1 MESNKLFSPE
11 IGTRLSAYITS
22 VDTTSRVV
30 KLWAQ
35 VDQENANN
43 LENAMENLQQSLE
56 ASDNSLNLN
65 KLQVGDLCCA
75 KFEQDARWYRARVVS
90 KCPGDR
96 SVTVLF
102 VDYGNIEVVDISKTT
117 ACPAEVASIPA
128 QASEC
133 FCTGVEA
140 AADGVWSTEAAS
152 FLAEQADTEVS
163 MKVVKVVHDKSIVV
177 EAFQGSEGDGQS
189 LSEVLIQK
197 GFACRN
203 KNVQQGLKN
212 VTLPVG
218 AKERI
223 YMSHIVSPHQFWI
236 QLHSHRDDITELM
249 EGIFAHKHEMDTPAS
264 VLRDIQT
271 GSICAALSIDDAT
284 HMYYRGIVKSIVDD
298 NTADVFFVDYGDS
311 QNTSL
316 SDIKYLRPEFSVLP
330 AQAIEC
336 TLKDIQP
343 NPEWTKEA
351 KEYFELVT
359 LDKELVGE
367 AIGKSSDGKMYVQL
381 KEQRGGLT
389 LDIRDMLIKE
399 GFAKS
404 TKEGGVDGFQE
415 TKLEF
420 GKEYEMYVTD
430 ARGPGDFTCQL
441 PESFDLIDTIA
452 EELQNL
458 SQTAK
463 EVRSCEIKPSKAC
476 MAKFSEDNCWYRAKV
491 SSLSTTGD
499 VKVRFVD
506 FGNTETVSANVLKE
520 LNPRMA
526 EIPAQSIECSLPNIG
541 TPCSKEAKEEFKKLV
556 MDKPLT
562 GKVVVITGGKHVL
575 ELTEKSTG
583 SPVSIAEQMAKA
595 GFTPAPAK
603 PTSLMNGTVSVEKDC
618 PPVPKPPSSA
628 TSPRR
633 QSSRLQYKLPTYSP
647 GSQLDGHV
655 MSVVNIG
662 EFYCTPVQESPE
674 LLELMDKLHEYYS
687 RPDAESLRDPRPGTI
702 CCAQFTEDDGWYR
715 AVIRKVTDKGVLVR
729 YVDYGNCET
738 VEMSRVKALNPD
750 FTDLPPQCFEACL
763 IDVVP
768 TKSTLAPE
776 FTKNFVDLVKDEPV
790 KIKLFSRDQGGR
802 YTVDLTKDNKTASN
816 VMKAFMRG
824 RAIPVSPPPTPGIL
838 LTDAEFIQPFVEEG
852 MYQDVF
858 VTDATDPDVFWCQL
872 LSSTEELNTLMEDM
886 SKHYSQLNQEEE
898 ALHTCGL
905 EVPCVAK
912 YTLDEQW
919 YRAVITGVCKSGDV
933 EVRFVDYGNAEL
945 VSRVNVKA
953 IKVKYMQLPVQA
965 IQCSLL
971 GVLCKNDMW
980 TERQMQ
986 QFSQMV
992 LEKEFVAQIVA
1003 REELENRYEIEL
1015 FDHRGKNVNNEY
1027 GRVTQTLVS
1036 RRDHVKPPPKQ
1047 LPVIPAPGAAA
1058 TAVSKGYVMPQQVEV
1073 GEGKEDRE
1081 SLAPSSSKHTDE
1093 ESLTLISKEETEQPA
1108 ASDSSGSTE
1117 SVSSTVSQQSVYVT
1131 APSTLTAD
1139 SRSSSCVSLASSASS
1154 RKGSVDFNQLQIKK
1168 GTTEELAL
1176 THAVTPNQFF
1186 CQLLRDF
1193 QDIEDLSEKLQQF
1206 YSSDEFK
1213 ESFISD
1219 PEVGMRCCAL
1229 YSEDSMW
1236 YRALITDVLDQ
1247 QVEVKFVDFGN
1258 TEMLDL
1264 TEIRV
1269 LDERFAVAPAY
1280 AVECSVAHV
1289 KPTSGTWSAKA
1300 IEKFSSLTEEKTLV
1314 GMITS
1319 VSTRGKALLELRD
1332 ADKSVEEPSLNQELV
1347 QAGFA
1352 REATPSVSS
1361 RNTTPASSK
1370 TGSPTSS
1377 RPVTPQAVDQTAA
1390 LTSTGPPN
1398 KIVYEELSYS
1408 DGSVVDVMVSLFVSP
1423 SEFWCQPV
1431 PSYNELSKLMEDMGT
1446 YYNSGEKELIS
1457 NPEVGQDCVAR
1468 FSEDNDWYRAK
1479 VTQVMGNEVE
1489 VRYVDYG
1496 NSEKRLKTDLRLSKP
1511 DYSKLAQQAFK
1522 CSLQEKISPYDGVA
1536 WSNKALGHLQRLV
1549 IDKELKCVI
1558 SGKQTNKEDVP
1569 LYFADLTCKQHISI
1583 TQKMIE
1589 AQLARPATSKS
1600 DAAPAKDTVKEAAS
1614 NPTLPPD
1621 PEVKVGLSGIAVVS
1635 DGDDPLKFWCQ
1646 RTSQG
1651 SKLDE
1656 MMDAIDAHCSS
1667 EDAEEVGKL
1676 KPGHAVIAKYSVD
1689 QGWYRAEM
1697 KEAVSPRQYILQFID
1712 YGNQEQVSKSNMR
1725 ILKPE
1730 FALLPKQAFP
1740 CYLSKVEVVTPEAK
1754 AKFAELT
1761 AEAQLK
1767 LIIVDKKQDRFEVEL
1782 ENPESA
1788 LQVNKEILKI
1798 TATASHCNE
1807 PENLQQKAEKEKGPS
1822 IATSNQNET
1831 ESQLPTP
1838 TSPKYPPVVVQ
1849 TGGTVPVYIS
1859 HCETPAKFWVQVA
1872 DQEPQLNKLMEAVET
1887 SAQNGTP
1894 LASTTQLNVG
1904 DPCCAQFSEDNGW
1917 YRGRIKDISEEGKL
1931 GIHFVDY
1938 GNQEVVPL
1946 EKVQEPHADLLKQPP
1961 FAFECVLDG
1970 AKPAGTEWSTV
1981 ASSWFKEVT
1990 IERVLQAEFLDTKEP
2005 VRVKLSDGS
2014 EDIGKNMVKRGH
2026 AVQDDTEI
2034 KTETSEASVDHPAPV
2049 AEVSSRSLPE
2059 LKEVDLSEGSNV
2071 EVYVAVTWS
2080 PSDFWCQLASTTSEL
2095 DSLME
2100 KICDHY
2106 ASVNSEETLQD
2117 PKQGMPCIAQF
2128 SEDKG
2133 WYRAKVI
2140 KVEGDVVEVIFV
2152 DYGNSEKVEK
2162 SLVKVI
2168 KSQFTDLPIQ
2178 AFQCSLANITPP
2190 GSVWDND
2197 TTAKFTQLCT
2207 SQEDAYVIRVLGKDG
2222 HGLHT
2227 VELAKSAEALKKGDT
2242 VGKQLLADKLAKPT
2256 DSQDTSGDATAT
2268 TATGQTKPQS
2278 SPPEE
2283 EEELLYKS
2291 DSVKAGDR
2299 MAAYI
2304 SFMDKSNHI
2313 WCQKVEQSDALGEL
2327 MDTIDTHC
2335 SNLKDEED
2343 TLNMPRE
2350 QTACLAQYSE
2360 DGGWYRAKV
2369 VEVKEGSVTVQFVDF
2384 GNTEEVASS
2393 KVKQMK
2399 AEFMELPEL
2408 AYECVLKGIP
2418 APWEMS
2424 LVKRFSDLT
2433 NDKALTVDV
2442 QDIIKRDKKQVLE
2455 VILLDGDLSV
2465 NEALTQERQ
2474 KPVETL
2480 AYKQAEISEGESH
2493 SAYISSVVGPTKFY
2507 IQMEGAEEVLEG
2519 LMEKIQHCEHLSTP
2533 SLDSLQAGTPVLAMY
2548 TADDQW
2554 YRAQVLSIE
2563 ENAIKVLYV
2572 DFGNSESVG
2581 LERLKAISPEFLV
2594 TPSQAL
2600 ECTLGKEAS
2609 DLPEDITTV
2618 MQGLTDVLTIK
2629 FLHQDGQKWA
2639 VEVFQ
2644 GETSVKDMVLK
2655 VGKEELQ
2662 EVEEIA
2668 VKTSTPSKDETG
2680 DSLQSVDP
2688 EVSAIESLPQATNFV
2703 YAANDID
2710 EGELQEGYISHTTNP
2725 SLFFVQLAMS
2735 AGKLDTLMKEI
2746 NEEYGSLGTRDREIA
2761 DIKPGMPCM
2770 VPFSEEG
2777 EEVWYRGRVQFTNH
2791 SVSVYY
2797 IDYGSEA
2804 VVPAECV
2811 KSIPPKFMTLPGQA
2825 VACTLSDV
2833 SPVDGS
2839 WPEGAIEKFLELTEE
2854 RQLMVEFNKRHGSGW
2869 NVRLLDGEES
2879 IGAKLTTEGTT
2890 KESQTVET
2898 TPAVKQNETP
2908 DSGLDESQETVSSD
2922 VKAPPES
2929 HNTVIP
2935 ALQIEPGTEETVY
2948 YLCGETPD
2956 NFSCQLVS
2964 AETQQ
2969 NKLAEDIANLCA
2981 VAVEPLSTPLEGQ
2994 TCLAQ
2999 FSVDDQWYRAVITA
3013 VTQQGCNVR
3022 FVDYGNTEVVPSA
3035 KLRPLP
3041 VELSQLPRQ
3050 AIPCRLAAL
3059 VPMADKWSDQ
3069 AIQAF
3074 QDACIEKELKAKF
3087 DSKCDDKFDVV
3098 LYDPSETDD
3107 SSINQKMVTLGH
3119 AKAQTKPGKEEPN
3132 SVQLDPVSNQLQPV
3146 PTQFEPVS
3154 VPTQFEPVSV
3164 PTQFE
3169 PVSVPTQLEPVS
3181 VPTQLEPVSIP
3192 TQFEPVSV
3200 PTQLEP
3206 VSVPTQLEPVSDPS
3220 EDISSKLESESQQT
3234 ELPSGEVAL
3243 NSEELEPPMP
3253 QVQSVNGEKEVV
3265 SELDKS
3271 VSERAPD
3278 SNKLELVAD
3287 KAESVSCQAEPVS
3300 DQADVV
3306 SDKLEPVTNQT
3317 ETMSDQ
3323 TELCAN
3329 LSDSVLD
3336 QTELIFEKS
3345 EPVFD
3350 KVEPVSDQP
3359 DSVCD
3364 QTKSA
3369 LEQSESVSDQEE
3381 PLPEKAKLVI
3391 DQVESVSG
3399 QPEPDQKESVPD
3411 QSELITDQKEPK
3423 GETDQTESMSDL
3435 PGQVTDQAVSMLGQQ
3450 EMVVEQAKRV
3460 PDQMEPVSDQP
3471 ELVTDEAGSV
3481 SGQSE
3486 PVTDQMEE
3494 VSGQPELVTDEAR
3507 SGQSEPVTNQLV
3519 GDEVSEGPCQ
3529 ATAEEKSEDLEDATP
3544 TQYKKPHLS
3553 MGEEVDFY
3561 FLSAEDPDNM
3571 VLQPVQS
3578 EQDLNNLAQKISNI
3592 YDRLA
3597 ASDLQLKD
3605 VLPGSV
3611 CCAKFTDGLWY
3622 RAEVVSVE
3630 SNQVTVYFV
3639 DYGNTETVDSCDVR
3653 KLHSELADLPTQAV
3667 HCGISGI
3674 EATSGTWS
3682 CQVKE
3687 ALEELCSGGVVRGV
3701 VADREDDGKV
3711 LLGTCTV
3718 EGVDIVQQL
3727 MDRRLATKEGEPEGS
3742 EVSSE
3747 PQDTGSEAVST
3758 TSEDDVES
3766 CTPSETEG
3774 SIRLAARQVKAG
3786 DQLNVVVTNVVSPD
3800 QFWCQ
3805 DVEAD
3810 LPRMNAYCQSCP
3822 ETVQSPKVND
3832 LCCALYSEDQ
3842 TWYRAKILDVV
3853 SSKMLTVQFID
3864 FGSLETV
3871 SPVNTRPLDAE
3882 MTALPPCALECSMS
3896 EIQCRTTDTG
3906 KLQFLFLCGWSDE
3919 AVLFFED
3926 LVQDKTFRL
3935 LVDEVTSEGT
3945 AKVELYSEC
3954 EEKTVSQLMVVSG
3967 HARRKAG
3974 SVQSGSMDSLSGYT
3988 GTSTAES
3995 VSPAPGSEAGEQM
4008 EKGEGH
4014 MLNVLC
4020 DSFLRIEFTVGYDS
4034 SPITRLVAA
4043 SHLSSCFQLV
4053 ANLETQWAGHL
4064 DTEETVQP
4072 AEEVTAEQVEET
4084 VMAQELAPDA
4094 SEADVEL
4101 QSTAVAVQK
4110 PAAGAGDTKLQDPA
4124 AAGAVDEG
4132 HSSQAEDVKTVDVQG
4147 SEMGSADSI
4156 VQTLTVPGPSGTT
4169 PSCLTPTN
4177 RPSVSSFYTPVGEV
4191 SLSFA
4196 TDRALSPSSV
4206 LEVTGSEWTTFEETV
4221 ESSPESGSQQEDSSV
4236 SPADDATG
4244 DPARDVSVPAADGDI
4259 ADEEQLIMPCDTLP
4273 TVSDIKAAVPATSVE
4288 NGTPSEM
4295 NGTTEPSEGKEMGMG
4310 KQEVH
4315 TNGDV
4320 ETIGEQ
4326 VYQV

>member
-11 IGTRLSAYITS
+11 IGARLSAYITS

-117 ACPAEVASIPA
+117 ACPAEVANIPA

-152 FLAEQADTEVS
+152 FLTEQADTEVS
-163 MKVVKVVHDKSIVV
+163 MKVVKVVHDKSILV

-298 NTADVFFVDYGDS
+298 NTANVFFVDYGDS

-316 SDIKYLRPEFSVLP
+316 SDIKHLQPEFSVLP

-336 TLKDIQP
+336 TLKDVQP

-404 TKEGGVDGFQE
+404 TKEDSVDGFQE

-491 SSLSTTGD
+491 SSLLTTGD

-575 ELTEKSTG
+575 ELTEKSTC

-595 GFTPAPAK
+595 GFTPAHAE

-618 PPVPKPPSSA
+618 PPGPKPPSSA

-687 RPDAESLRDPRPGTI
+687 RPDTESLRDPRPGTV

-824 RAIPVSPPPTPGIL
+824 RAIPVSPPPTPGIP

-872 LSSTEELNTLMEDM
+872 LSSAEELNTLMEDM
-886 SKHYSQLNQEEE
+886 NKHYSQLNQEEE

-953 IKVKYMQLPVQA
+953 IKLKYMQLPVQA

-1058 TAVSKGYVMPQQVEV
+1058 TAVSKGYVMPLQVEV

-1081 SLAPSSSKHTDE
+1081 SLAPSSSNHTDE

-1193 QDIEDLSEKLQQF
+1193 QDIEDMSEKLQQF

-1332 ADKSVEEPSLNQELV
+1332 AEKSVEEPSLNQELV
-1347 QAGFA
+1347 LAGFA

-1361 RNTTPASSK
+1361 RTTTPASSK

-1390 LTSTGPPN
+1390 LTSAGPAN
-1398 KIVYEELSYS
+1398 NIVYEELSYS

-1431 PSYNELSKLMEDMGT
+1431 PSYDELSKLMEDMGT

-1468 FSEDNDWYRAK
+1468 FSEDSDWYRAK
-1479 VTQVMGNEVE
+1479 ITKVVGNEVE

-1569 LYFADLTCKQHISI
+1569 LYFTDLTCKQHISI

-1600 DAAPAKDTVKEAAS
+1600 DVAPAKDIVAPAKDIVKEAAS

-1656 MMDAIDAHCSS
+1656 MMDAIEAHCSS

-1689 QGWYRAEM
+1689 QGWYRAEV

-1730 FALLPKQAFP
+1730 FSLLPKQAFP

-1782 ENPESA
+1782 ENSESA

-1798 TATASHCNE
+1798 TTTASHCNE

-1838 TSPKYPPVVVQ
+1838 TSPKYPPVAVQ

-1887 SAQNGTP
+1887 SAQSGTP
-1894 LASTTQLNVG
+1894 LASTTQLDVG

-1931 GIHFVDY
+1931 GVHFVDY

-1946 EKVQEPHADLLKQPP
+1946 EKVQELHADLLKQPP

-1990 IERVLQAEFLDTKEP
+1990 IERVLQAEFLDSKEP

-2049 AEVSSRSLPE
+2049 AKVSSRSLPK
-2059 LKEVDLSEGSNV
+2059 LKEVDLSEGTNV

-2106 ASVNSEETLQD
+2106 AAVNSEETLQD

-2140 KVEGDVVEVIFV
+2140 KVEGDGVEVIFV

-2168 KSQFTDLPIQ
+2168 KPQFTELPIQ

-2190 GSVWDND
+2190 DSVWDND

-2227 VELAKSAEALKKGDT
+2227 VELATSAEALKKGDT

-2256 DSQDTSGDATAT
+2256 DSQDTNGDATAT
-2268 TATGQTKPQS
+2268 TATSETKPQS
-2278 SPPEE
+2278 SLPEE
-2283 EEELLYKS
+2283 EEVLLYKS

-2299 MAAYI
+2299 IDAYI

-2350 QTACLAQYSE
+2350 QIPCLAQYSE

-2424 LVKRFSDLT
+2424 SVKRFSDLT

-2442 QDIIKRDKKQVLE
+2442 QDVIKQDKKQVLE

-2465 NEALTQERQ
+2465 NEALTQETQ
-2474 KPVETL
+2474 KPLETS
-2480 AYKQAEISEGESH
+2480 AYKQAEISEGDSH

-2554 YRAQVLSIE
+2554 YRAQVLSVE
-2563 ENAIKVLYV
+2563 GSVIKVLYV
-2572 DFGNSESVG
+2572 DFGNSESVR
-2581 LERLKAISPEFLV
+2581 LERLKSVSPEFLA

-2600 ECTLGKEAS
+2600 ECTLGKEAG

-2629 FLHQDGQKWA
+2629 FLPQDGQKWA

-2655 VGKEELQ
+2655 IGKE

-2746 NEEYGSLGTRDREIA
+2746 NEEYGSLGTCDREIA

-2825 VACTLSDV
+2825 IACTLSDV
-2833 SPVDGS
+2833 LPVDGS

-2879 IGAKLTTEGTT
+2879 IGVKLTTEGTT

-2908 DSGLDESQETVSSD
+2908 DSGLDESQED

-2929 HNTVIP
+2929 QNTVIP

-3041 VELSQLPRQ
+3041 VELSQLPGQ
-3050 AIPCRLAAL
+3050 AVPCRLTAL

-3098 LYDPSETDD
+3098 LYDPSETDG

-3119 AKAQTKPGKEEPN
+3119 AKAQTKP
-3132 SVQLDPVSNQLQPV
+3132 
-3146 PTQFEPVS
+3146 
-3154 VPTQFEPVSV
+3154 
-3164 PTQFE
+3164 
-3169 PVSVPTQLEPVS
+3169 
-3181 VPTQLEPVSIP
+3181 
-3192 TQFEPVSV
+3192 
-3200 PTQLEP
+3200 
-3206 VSVPTQLEPVSDPS
+3206 
-3220 EDISSKLESESQQT
+3220 
-3234 ELPSGEVAL
+3234 
-3243 NSEELEPPMP
+3243 
-3253 QVQSVNGEKEVV
+3253 
-3265 SELDKS
+3265 
-3271 VSERAPD
+3271 
-3278 SNKLELVAD
+3278 
-3287 KAESVSCQAEPVS
+3287 
-3300 DQADVV
+3300 
-3306 SDKLEPVTNQT
+3306 
-3317 ETMSDQ
+3317 
-3323 TELCAN
+3323 
-3329 LSDSVLD
+3329 
-3336 QTELIFEKS
+3336 
-3345 EPVFD
+3345 
-3350 KVEPVSDQP
+3350 
-3359 DSVCD
+3359 
-3364 QTKSA
+3364 
-3369 LEQSESVSDQEE
+3369 
-3381 PLPEKAKLVI
+3381 
-3391 DQVESVSG
+3391 
-3399 QPEPDQKESVPD
+3399 
-3411 QSELITDQKEPK
+3411 
-3423 GETDQTESMSDL
+3423 
-3435 PGQVTDQAVSMLGQQ
+3435 
-3450 EMVVEQAKRV
+3450 
-3460 PDQMEPVSDQP
+3460 
-3471 ELVTDEAGSV
+3471 
-3481 SGQSE
+3481 
-3486 PVTDQMEE
+3486 
-3494 VSGQPELVTDEAR
+3494 
-3507 SGQSEPVTNQLV
+3507 
-3519 GDEVSEGPCQ
+3519 
-3529 ATAEEKSEDLEDATP
+3529 DLEDETP

-3597 ASDLQLKD
+3597 VSDLQLKD

-3622 RAEVVSVE
+3622 RAEVVSAE
-3630 SNQVTVYFV
+3630 SNQVTVFFV
-3639 DYGNTETVDSCDVR
+3639 DYGNTETVDSCDVC

-3674 EATSGTWS
+3674 EATSETWS
-3682 CQVKE
+3682 SQVKE

-3701 VADREDDGKV
+3701 VADREDDGKI

-3853 SSKMLTVQFID
+3853 SSKMLTVQFMD

-3882 MTALPPCALECSMS
+3882 MAALPPCALECSMS

-3906 KLQFLFLCGWSDE
+3906 GWSDE

-3967 HARRKAG
+3967 HARRKG
-3974 SVQSGSMDSLSGYT
+3974 SAQSGSMDSLSGYT

-3995 VSPAPGSEAGEQM
+3995 VSPAPDSDAGEQM
-4008 EKGEGH
+4008 EK
-4014 MLNVLC
+4014 
-4020 DSFLRIEFTVGYDS
+4020 
-4034 SPITRLVAA
+4034 
-4043 SHLSSCFQLV
+4043 
-4053 ANLETQWAGHL
+4053 

-4072 AEEVTAEQVEET
+4072 VEEVTAAAEQVEQTGEEAT
-4084 VMAQELAPDA
+4084 PDA

-4124 AAGAVDEG
+4124 AADAVDEGSG
-4132 HSSQAEDVKTVDVQG
+4132 HSSQAEDVKTVDVPG

-4221 ESSPESGSQQEDSSV
+4221 GSSPESGSQQGDSSV

-4244 DPARDVSVPAADGDI
+4244 DPARDVSAPAADGNI
-4259 ADEEQLIMPCDTLP
+4259 ADEEQLIVPCDTLP
-4273 TVSDIKAAVPATSVE
+4273 TVSDIKAALPATSVE
-4288 NGTPSEM
+4288 IGTPSEM